1 VPSRRRIT
9 LSATGLWTVEQDL
22 KDGSASASAAAA
34 LPLPKPSVKREEVT
48 AMTAT
53 YVNFDVAI
61 EQGPSGQVTR
71 VLASP
76 AGEGSAPFA
85 LPFAQHELDNLVLRL
100 GVPRHTR
107 RLVGARES
115 IAKQLGK
122 GLFAALFAGE
132 VGDVLRRSL
141 DAAQSNDAG
150 LRLRLRLSDAPALVD
165 VPWEYLYDEQRD
177 QFLALS
183 NLTPIVR
190 YLDQPGRPN
199 RVGQDG
205 ALRVLVVI
213 PALDDAKT
221 AFEPLDVD
229 DEWEHVQRAMSGL
242 VTAGRVV
249 LERLAP
255 ATMASLQSELRRTA
269 YDVFHFVGHGGYDAG
284 HQDGML
290 LFADDAGNDEM
301 VGAEQLAVLLN
312 DHRSLQL
319 AFVNA
324 CDGGKTSPDQLY
336 TGTAQRLVL
345 NGLPA
350 VLAMQFPI
358 SDGAAIVLAQRFYE
372 AVADGLAV
380 DAALCEARKA
390 IFADGNDAEWATPV
404 LYVRTDDTRLVDAPH
419 PTTATTTAAPPSVG
433 ASCTRLAGAGN
444 RREEIAAIVT
454 KWLRLQGCA
463 VATTCQPLVTTIHGV
478 IGDRAVRVVLA
489 SAMGDL
495 TSEVV
500 DVAWTAPTPHDL
512 TGWSITGRPRAIEV
526 VAAGAADLLT
536 SLLANESAPATL
548 PPPAAPTAAPTIALP
563 TAPTSNVGLDQAD
576 VAPAADLGALR
587 HDDEVTDRFFDE
599 TFG

>member
-1 VPSRRRIT
+1 
-9 LSATGLWTVEQDL
+9 
-22 KDGSASASAAAA
+22 
-34 LPLPKPSVKREEVT
+34 
-48 AMTAT
+48 MTT
-53 YVNFDVAI
+53 KYLNFDVAI

-76 AGEGSAPFA
+76 AGEGSAPFT
-85 LPFAQHELDNLVLRL
+85 LPFGQHELDNLVLRL

-107 RLVGARES
+107 RVVGARQPT
-115 IAKQLGK
+115 AKQLGK
-122 GLFAALFAGE
+122 GLFTALFAGE
-132 VGDVLRRSL
+132 VGDVLLRSL

-150 LRLRLRLSDAPALVD
+150 LRLRLRLSDAPTLVD
-165 VPWEYLYDEQRD
+165 IPWEYLYDEQRD

-190 YLDQPGRPN
+190 YLDQPGQPN
-199 RVGQDG
+199 HARRDG
-205 ALRVLVVI
+205 PLRVLVVI
-213 PALDDAKT
+213 PALDETKT
-221 AFEPLDVD
+221 SFEPLDVD
-229 DEWEHVQRAMSGL
+229 DEWAHVQQALSGL
-242 VTAGRVV
+242 VTAGRVQ

-255 ATMASLQSELRRTA
+255 ATMAGLQSALRHNA
-269 YDVFHFVGHGGYDAG
+269 YDVFHFVGHGGYDAA

-290 LFADDAGNDEM
+290 LFADDAGNDDM

-324 CDGGKTSPDQLY
+324 CDGGRTSPDELY

-372 AVADGLAV
+372 AIADGLAV
-380 DAALCEARKA
+380 DASLCEARKA

-404 LYVRTDDTRLVDAPH
+404 LYVRTDDTRLVEEPRPATDSTSDL
-419 PTTATTTAAPPSVG
+419 PTTVG
-433 ASCTRLAGAGN
+433 ASRARLAGAAN
-444 RREEIAAIVT
+444 RRDEIAAIVS

-463 VATTCQPLVTTIHGV
+463 VAATRQPLVTTIDGV
-478 IGDRAVRVVLA
+478 IGDRAVRAVLT
-489 SAMGDL
+489 STDGDL

-512 TGWSITGRPRAIEV
+512 TGWSVTGRPRAIGA
-526 VAAGAADLLT
+526 VAVGAADLLT
-536 SLLANESAPATL
+536 SLLADDVETASRTL
-548 PPPAAPTAAPTIALP
+548 PPPTAPPPSDRGPGRAHRPTA
-563 TAPTSNVGLDQAD
+563 D
-576 VAPAADLGALR
+576 VGALMPCGSE
-587 HDDEVTDRFFDE
+587 DANDRYFDE